1 MKFTGE
7 KCALCGE
14 VFKEADDVVVC
25 PECGSPHHR
34 ECYKKHGRCANIYM
48 HGTGQKWERTS
59 ENQPSEI
66 PTIIITEEEFE
77 KQISESEDVHSYEYM
92 DTNTYNAAM
101 MSDIGFNLNED
112 MGGVTLKEILM
123 FVRTNTLYYIP
134 RFKQMKDLG
143 SKTSFNLSCFL
154 FPSLYFAN
162 RKMWLWAIIAAVI
175 SVVLNIPA
183 YVMAMAESGVFTD
196 NILSVIYENQVLIQN
211 MEVICSACSCVMRTL
226 MCLFANWIY
235 FKFALKKINIIRKC
249 SHGGELNKHMVSAFG
264 GVKPLNIILIT
275 LITMFMTLVSM
286 VGITMFLTSV

>member
-7 KCALCGE
+7 KCALCGK
-14 VFKEADDVVVC
+14 VFEENDDVVVC

-34 ECYKKHGRCANIYM
+34 ECYSKHGRCANIYM
-48 HGTGQKWERTS
+48 HGTEQKWERTVKEKPA
-59 ENQPSEI
+59 ENK
-66 PTIIITEEEFE
+66 TIIMTEEEFQ
-77 KQISESEDVHSYEYM
+77 KHISESDDIHSHEYM

-123 FVRTNTLYYIP
+123 FVRINTFYYIP
-134 RFKQMKDLG
+134 KFKQMKDSG

-175 SVVLNIPA
+175 SVILNIPA
-183 YVMAMAESGVFTD
+183 SVIIMAESGVFTE
-196 NILSVIYENQVLIQN
+196 NILSIIYENQDLINN
-211 MEVICSACSCVMRTL
+211 MEVICSACSCVVRAV

-235 FKFALKKINIIRKC
+235 FKFALKKINLIRSLSYDGK
-249 SHGGELNKHMVSAFG
+249 LNKHMMAAFG
-264 GVKPLNIILIT
+264 GVKPINIILIT
-275 LITMFMTLVSM
+275 LITMFMALISM
-286 VGITMFLTSV
+286 VGITVFLNLL